1 MKNLILTL
9 GFCAALLQLFGQTTY
24 PNLHTRSKDV
34 VYTAITNATIQVDPE
49 TRIEKGTLLMAG
61 DSIVAVGQSVKIP
74 KNTEVIDLKGK
85 FIYPAFIDLYSD
97 YGVPEVEKEKRSRR
111 PQYETKKEGAFGWN
125 QAVKPELDASMMF
138 TFNKSEAES
147 FRKIGFGAVLT
158 HQHDG
163 IVRGTSALVTL
174 GENENLNLI
183 RPKAA
188 TQFSFSKG
196 SSRQAYPSSLM
207 GAIALLRQTYYDAQW
222 YSSPLNKEEENLS
235 LKAFNESRDLPQILE
250 SYDKFELLTADRI
263 GDEFDTQFVLVGN
276 GDEYQRLTEIKATGA
291 SLIIPLDFPKPYDVS
306 DPFLARM
313 VSLEEMKHWE
323 LAPKNPAFLEE
334 AQVDFALSAYG
345 MDKKSEFLKNL
356 RKAVEYGL
364 SEETALAALTTVPA
378 RLIKA
383 ENKVGSLSTGKLANF
398 IVTSGDLFD
407 QSTRIYENWVQGRQF
422 VVEATNDLEIEG
434 DYNLN
439 LKGKPFS
446 LSVKKKDSDKY
457 EASIQKIKK
466 SEEGENDTTN
476 VNVNLQREGQLLTM
490 YFQLDTK
497 QFPGI
502 TRLGGNIT
510 SKSRIWEGKGETA
523 DGRWFDWAAIKQSA
537 DDETTTAAQDSTAAE
552 SDSLDLGNVIYPF
565 VAYGR
570 DSMLEQ
576 SKNLWIR
583 NATVWTCDSAGV
595 IENGEILIRD
605 GKIVAVGQLLSPTS
619 LFPKEDLEWK
629 QMDARGKHITPGII
643 DEHSHIAIR
652 RGVNESGEAVTS
664 EVRIGDA
671 INADDINIYRQ
682 LAGGVT
688 TSQLLH
694 GSANPIGGQSA
705 IIKLRWGLA
714 PEEMKFDSAAPFIKF
729 ALGENV
735 KQSNW
740 GDYNRV
746 RFPQT
751 RMGVEQSFYDAFIAA
766 HEYGNRW
773 SEYDSKIEN
782 RTWIDKLR
790 KRSPQVPRRDLEL
803 EALLEIL
810 NSERFIT
817 CHSYMQHEINML
829 MHVADSMGFTVNTFT
844 HILEGYK
851 VADRMK
857 EHGAAGSTFSDWW
870 AYKFE
875 VNDAIPFNGALMWQQ
890 GVLTAFNSDDAEM
903 ARRLNQGAA
912 KAVKYGGVPEEE
924 ALKFVTLNPA
934 KMLHID
940 KWVGSLAEGK
950 DADLVIWSDHPLSVY
965 SKAEKTFIEGT
976 CYYERSE
983 ESAETKAIAQE
994 RARLIQKMLNA
1005 KKKGADTQKP
1015 KAKKDKHY
1023 HCDTL
1028 HDEGGVKQ

>member
-1 MKNLILTL
+1 MKNLILTF
-9 GFCAALLQLFGQTTY
+9 GFCAALFQLFGQTTY

-49 TRIEKGTLLMAG
+49 TKIEGGTLLMAG
-61 DSIVAVGQSVKIP
+61 DSIVAVGKTVKIP

-85 FIYPAFIDLYSD
+85 FIYPAFIDLYSQ
-97 YGVPEVEKEKRSRR
+97 YGISKVEKKKRSPR
-111 PQYETKKEGAFGWN
+111 PQYESEKEGAFAWN
-125 QAVKPELDASMMF
+125 QAIKPEVDASSMF
-138 TFNKSEAES
+138 TFDESEAKS

-158 HQHDG
+158 HQQDG

-188 TQFSFSKG
+188 AQYSFSKG
-196 SSRQAYPSSLM
+196 VSQQAYPSSLM
-207 GAIALLRQTYYDAQW
+207 GAIALLRQTFYDAQW
-222 YSSPLNKEEENLS
+222 YSSPLNTEEKNLS
-235 LKAFNESRDLPQILE
+235 LNAFNSSMELPQILE
-250 SYDKFELLTADRI
+250 SYDKFELLTADRV
-263 GDEFDTQFVLVGN
+263 GDEFDTQFILVGN
-276 GDEYQRLTEIKATGA
+276 GDEYQRLEEIKATEA
-291 SLIIPLDFPKPYDVS
+291 SLIIPLEFPKPYDVS

-334 AQVDFALSAYG
+334 AEIEFAFTTHGL
-345 MDKKSEFLKNL
+345 DKKDKFLENL

-364 SEETALAALTTVPA
+364 SEKTALAALTTVPA
-378 RLIKA
+378 GLINSTD
-383 ENKVGSLSTGKLANF
+383 EVGSLEAGKLANF
-398 IVTSGDLFD
+398 IVTSGDIFKKE
-407 QSTRIYENWVQGRQF
+407 TKIHENWVQGQPF
-422 VVEATNDLEIEG
+422 VVEASDDLEVSG
-434 DYNLN
+434 KYNLN
-439 LKGKPFS
+439 LKGQPFPFS
-446 LSVKKKDSDKY
+446 VEKKGDDKY
-457 EASIQKIKK
+457 EAFIQKIEKNA
-466 SEEGENDTTN
+466 EGESDTTKVK
-476 VNVNLQREGQLLTM
+476 VNFQRENQLLTM
-490 YFQLDTK
+490 YFQLDTD

-537 DDETTTAAQDSTAAE
+537 EPDSTTASSDSTE
-552 SDSLDLGNVIYPF
+552 TETLELGNVIYPF

-570 DSMLEQ
+570 DSMPEE
-576 SKNLWIR
+576 SENLWIR
-583 NATVWTCDSAGV
+583 NATIWTCDSIGT
-595 IENGEILIRD
+595 IENGEMLVRN
-605 GKIVAVGQLLSPTS
+605 GKIVAVGQSLSPNS
-619 LFPKEDLEWK
+619 IFPKEQIDW
-629 QMDARGKHITPGII
+629 QQVDARDKHITPGII

-705 IIKLRWGLA
+705 IIKLRWGMA

-740 GDYNRV
+740 GDYYRV

-751 RMGVEQSFYDAFIAA
+751 RMGVEQTFYDAFIAA
-766 HEYGNRW
+766 SEYGNEW
-773 SEYDSKIEN
+773 SEYESKLEN

-803 EALLEIL
+803 EALWEIL

-851 VADRMK
+851 LADKME

-903 ARRLNQGAA
+903 ARRLNQEAA

-940 KWVGSLAEGK
+940 KWVGSLKEGK
-950 DADLVIWSDHPLSVY
+950 DADFVIWSGHPLSVY
-965 SKAEKTFIEGT
+965 SKAEKTYIEGT
-976 CYYERSE
+976 CYYDRSE
-983 ESAETKAIAQE
+983 ESAEAKAIAQE
-994 RARLIQKMLNA
+994 RARLIQKMLDA
-1005 KKKGADTQKP
+1005 KKNGAETQKP
-1015 KAKKDKHY
+1015 KAEKDKHY
-1023 HCDTL
+1023 HCDTY
-1028 HDEGGVKQ
+1028 HDEGGVQR